1 MPTEQR
7 IRPAKYTFENAMAWI
22 PLVGLFSGMRSNE
35 ICQMRASDVQRR
47 EGTWLFNVS
56 DDNTGQRLKTEAAAR
71 IVPIHSELVRCGF
84 VDYVQALPRDGQLFP
99 ALKPGGPD
107 GKYNHYF
114 AKRFTEYR
122 RKCGVTAPRTS
133 FHSFRKNVAQAL
145 KDKRATAAEI
155 AELIGHEQGFTFSV
169 YAPMQLPMK
178 ALKEL
183 IERIRYP
190 GLRLSHLYV
199 G

>member
-1 MPTEQR
+1 MDAAPIE
-7 IRPAKYTFENAMAWI
+7 FLENM
-22 PLVGLFSGMRSNE
+22 
-35 ICQMRASDVQRR
+35 
-47 EGTWLFNVS
+47 T
-56 DDNTGQRLKTEAAAR
+56 
-71 IVPIHSELVRCGF
+71 VPIILRRRRCPCSMIATPEDRNFGGSTGREWGF
-84 VDYVQALPRDGQLFP
+84 VVHAQSPRNNR
-99 ALKPGGPD
+99 AMRR
-107 GKYNHYF
+107 
-114 AKRFTEYR
+114 AWTE
-122 RKCGVTAPRTS
+122 TAY
-133 FHSFRKNVAQAL
+133 
-145 KDKRATAAEI
+145 TAAEI

>member
-1 MPTEQR
+1 MR
-7 IRPAKYTFENAMAWI
+7 RYRPSHIISF
-22 PLVGLFSGMRSNE
+22 
-35 ICQMRASDVQRR
+35 
-47 EGTWLFNVS
+47 
-56 DDNTGQRLKTEAAAR
+56 
-71 IVPIHSELVRCGF
+71 VPQER
-84 VDYVQALPRDGQLFP
+84 
-99 ALKPGGPD
+99 
-107 GKYNHYF
+107 
-114 AKRFTEYR
+114 
-122 RKCGVTAPRTS
+122 
-133 FHSFRKNVAQAL
+133 AQAL

-169 YAPMQLPMK
+169 YALMQLPLK